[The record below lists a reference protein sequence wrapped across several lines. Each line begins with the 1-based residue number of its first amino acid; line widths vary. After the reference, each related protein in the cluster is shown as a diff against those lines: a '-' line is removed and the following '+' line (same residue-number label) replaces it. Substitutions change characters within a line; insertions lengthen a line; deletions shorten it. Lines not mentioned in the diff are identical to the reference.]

1 MNPIAAPSTLRY
13 EPDAGLPVAIEA
25 KSNRRTFFPTNG
37 QIFSKSGAN
46 IIKLT
51 LNSQSF
57 VDFSHSYLQFK
68 FTNAATN
75 ATCGLDQGVPFFNRM
90 QIMSGGKELED
101 IQEYGRLYAML
112 NTIQGSS
119 INNDEHSL
127 THHTQ
132 FGATTAAAAN
142 VTATAVTQADLGTN
156 AEIATDA
163 GANDGASGA
172 SLVAVKTA
180 VDNALEAMRV
190 KVNTQVNN
198 SINAQI
204 NNGAFK
210 YNAVDQVAANG
221 GSVVYNVPLISAI
234 FNIDKYFPLL
244 LTDQGLDIYL
254 HLDNTLNVGV
264 FSAAPD
270 ADYTISD
277 VKYVAH
283 EVNLDDSFVNQ
294 MRASMA
300 ATNGVLSL
308 SSTTYRYNLVSDGQ
322 STCDATR
329 DLNIAVRT
337 KSLKGLIVKPMPDSF
352 NNNRSVYSLSPG
364 LDCGITSLQF
374 RVGSVLYPQS
384 AINYTA
390 ENKGE
395 LFNEVRKCFGTL
407 GAYNYG
413 TRMNAATLPS
423 LSAAN
428 QIAAFN
434 VADGTGFAPK
444 AGTTQKNFIAAYDF
458 ETFAKSATES
468 GLNTS
473 DRALP
478 VTMSV
483 GRTLAG
489 TGGGIRYDTYAM
501 CDCIIYISQNGEIF
515 TRI

>member
-37 QIFSKSGAN
+37 QTFSKSGAN

-57 VDFSHSYLQFK
+57 IDFSHSYLQFT
-68 FTNAATN
+68 FRNAATN
-75 ATCGLDQGVPFFNRM
+75 ATCGLEQGVPFFNRL

-101 IQEYGRLYAML
+101 IQEYGRLYSIL

-132 FGATTAAAAN
+132 FGATSAAASN
-142 VTATAVTQADLGTN
+142 VTATAVTVGDLPDN
-156 AEIATDA
+156 AAIATAA
-163 GANDGASGA
+163 GANDGNQAAGI
-172 SLVAVKTA
+172 VAIKTA
-180 VDNALEAMRV
+180 VDTAIETLRG

-198 SINAQI
+198 AVNSQV

-210 YNAVDQVAANG
+210 YNKIDQVAAG
-221 GSVVYNVPLISAI
+221 GSVIYNVPLISAI
-234 FNIDKYFPLL
+234 FNINKYFPLL

-264 FSAAPD
+264 FDVAPD
-270 ADYTISD
+270 ADYEIKD

-283 EVNLDDSFVNQ
+283 EVNLDDSFVAQ
-294 MRASMA
+294 MRASMS

-308 SSTTYRYNLVSDGQ
+308 SSTTYRYNLVSDTT
-322 STCDATR
+322 SVCDGAR

-352 NNNRSVYSLSPG
+352 NNHKDVYSLSPG
-364 LDCGITSLQF
+364 LDCGITSIQF

-384 AINYTA
+384 AINYSA

-395 LFNEVRKCFGTL
+395 MFNEVRKCFGTL

-413 TRMNAATLPS
+413 TRMNQATLPS
-423 LSAAN
+423 LDAN
-428 QIAAFN
+428 GQIAAFN
-434 VADGTGFAPK
+434 VADGTGVAPK
-444 AGTTQKNFIAAYDF
+444 ADTVQKNFIAAYDF

-483 GRTLAG
+483 NRTLAG

>member
-37 QIFSKSGAN
+37 QVFSKSGAN

-57 VDFSHSYLQFK
+57 VDFSHSYLQFTFK
-68 FTNAATN
+68 NNAGQS
-75 ATCGLDQGVPFFNRM
+75 CGLDQGVPFFNRM

-101 IQEYGRLYAML
+101 IQEYGRLYSIL

-119 INNDEHSL
+119 INDDEHSL

-132 FGATTAAAAN
+132 FGATNNAAAN
-142 VTATAVTQADLGTN
+142 VTATAVVQASLGTN
-156 AEIATDA
+156 AQVAADATD
-163 GANDGASGA
+163 GSGASGA
-172 SLVAVKTA
+172 SLVAIKTA
-180 VDNALEAMRV
+180 VDAALETMRG
-190 KVNTQVNN
+190 KVNAQVND

-210 YNAVDQVAANG
+210 YNAVDQVAAG
-221 GSVVYNVPLISAI
+221 ASVVFNVPLISAI

-244 LTDQGLDIYL
+244 LTDQGLDVYL
-254 HLDNTLNVGV
+254 HLDSTLNVGV
-264 FSAAPD
+264 WSDVPD
-270 ADYTISD
+270 ADYEINS

-294 MRASMA
+294 MKASMA

-308 SSTTYRYNLVSDGQ
+308 SSTTYRYNLVSD
-322 STCDATR
+322 STSAGEGIK

-337 KSLKGLIVKPMPDSF
+337 KSLKGLIVKPMPDAF
-352 NNNRSVYSLSPG
+352 NNNKDVYSISPG

-384 AINYTA
+384 AINYGPT
-390 ENKGE
+390 NKGE
-395 LFNEVRKCFGTL
+395 IFNEVRKCFGTL

-434 VADGTGFAPK
+434 VADATGFAPK
-444 AGTTQKNFIAAYDF
+444 AGTTQKNFVAAYDF

-478 VTMSV
+478 VTMAV